1 MVDCDD
7 MDNDGDTWDDCH
19 SDGVGLYESWL

>member
-7 MDNDGDTWDDCH
+7 MDNDGDIWDDCH
-19 SDGVGLYESWL
+19 CYGVGLYESWP